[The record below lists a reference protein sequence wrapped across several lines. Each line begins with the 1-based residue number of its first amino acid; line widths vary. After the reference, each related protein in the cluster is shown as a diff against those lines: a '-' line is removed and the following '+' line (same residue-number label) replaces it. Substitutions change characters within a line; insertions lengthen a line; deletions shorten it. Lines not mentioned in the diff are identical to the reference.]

1 MSSEYDTL
9 YSLLEDLIKKNKT
22 TDAPITISAIIP
34 EIEAMPKK
42 RGRPHG
48 SKTKKTRCLA
58 CMEKFHIDT
67 LGLHQDTSIACK
79 KFNALEEKP
88 PIVAYPIHQLI
99 ITALDNATTVGTT
112 CRFCETVIID
122 IKQHMT
128 ESQVC
133 NRMAYA
139 EFKKTI

>member
-48 SKTKKTRCLA
+48 SKTKKVRCLA

-67 LGLHQDTSIACK
+67 IGLHQNTSIACK
-79 KFNALEEKP
+79 KFNALEDKP

-99 ITALDNATTVGTT
+99 INTLEEVTINEDR
-112 CRFCETVIID
+112 CCFCESVIID
-122 IKQHMT
+122 MKQHMT

-139 EFKKTI
+139 EFKKAW